1 MKRKI
6 LFYIDEKKIR
16 VYSVR
21 NNIFNSIKYEGNE
34 QIVLEQKEF
43 WEWFENTISFVKG
56 QDKVDFCII
65 TDNSIN
71 LDTNR
76 YLNTQNS
83 DWTTSE
89 IERFCNENLHYSKI
103 ELVNLNNIKILE
115 VRNKEYAQAKTFT
128 LVLNNLDKE
137 SVQDNLNSDD
147 DSPIRKYYL
156 HRLKENKRI

>member
-1 MKRKI
+1 M
-6 LFYIDEKKIR
+6 
-16 VYSVR
+16 
-21 NNIFNSIKYEGNE
+21 
-34 QIVLEQKEF
+34 
-43 WEWFENTISFVKG
+43 
-56 QDKVDFCII
+56 
-65 TDNSIN
+65 
-71 LDTNR
+71 
-76 YLNTQNS
+76 NTQNS